1 MPDEADLANE
11 QAERHL
17 EAARSKRRPVLFITG
32 SCYNCG
38 EPIGAREFCDADCRD
53 DYERRERVGK
63 LYG

>member
-17 EAARSKRRPVLFITG
+17 EATRSKRRPVLPITG
-32 SCYNCG
+32 QCYNCG
-38 EPIGAREFCDADCRD
+38 ESIGAREFCDADCRD

-63 LYG
+63 LSG